1 MPVGRPDT
9 HPTAAAVPLADVAAG
24 HRGDLANLADA
35 ADARAVAAGLDRL
48 LDWYAGLTPARLAEV
63 DRHYHPQARF
73 RDPFNDVC
81 GTAAI
86 AGIFRHMFET
96 VREPRFVII
105 ERLLDGRRAFIR
117 WDFHRRRDD
126 GRALT
131 IHGGS
136 LLHFEPDGRVRE
148 HIDYWDAA
156 GELYAQL
163 PLLGALMRWLKRRLA
178 APSPRGGGSA

>member
-1 MPVGRPDT
+1 MPVGRPDAR
-9 HPTAAAVPLADVAAG
+9 PTAAAVPLADVAAG
-24 HRGDLANLADA
+24 HRGDLADA

-117 WDFHRRRDD
+117 WDFHLRRDD